1 MYGAADFLG
10 GLASRRAATLP
21 VVAIVQIVGLIVLAI
36 ATPFFSTRPPSATD
50 LLWGSAGGAAGG
62 LGLALL
68 YYALA
73 VGRMSVVAPV
83 TAVCAITVPVVVG
96 LVLGERPGPMVLAGV
111 VLAMG
116 AIVLISQEAEH
127 APSPERGERR
137 ERRFDVSLAYA
148 LGSGVAIGTFYVCL
162 ERTDTQAGLWPLL
175 AARSTSLAGVVAVA
189 LASRRSL
196 RLPRESWRIVAGA
209 GVLDVTANALY
220 LLAVRQGMLS
230 VVATLSSLYPA
241 STVLLAYLVL
251 GERLRRVQVTGLAV
265 AAIAVVLIAG

>member
-1 MYGAADFLG
+1 MA
-10 GLASRRAATLP
+10 
-21 VVAIVQIVGLIVLAI
+21 VVQIVGLIVLAI
-36 ATPFFSTRPPSATD
+36 ATPLFSTQPPSADD

-68 YYALA
+68 YRALA
-73 VGRMSVVAPV
+73 LGRMSVVAPV
-83 TAVCAITVPVVVG
+83 TAVCAIMVPVVVG
-96 LVLGERPGPMVLAGV
+96 LLLGERPAITVLAGV
-111 VLAMG
+111 ALAMG

-127 APSPERGERR
+127 GSPSERR
-137 ERRFDVSLAYA
+137 ERRVDISLAYA
-148 LGSGVAIGTFYVCL
+148 LGSGVAIGAFYVCL
-162 ERTDTQAGLWPLL
+162 ERTDTEAGLWPLL

-189 LASRRSL
+189 LATGRTL
-196 RLPRESWRIVAGA
+196 RLPRESWRIVGGA

-251 GERLRRVQVTGLAV
+251 GERLRRVQVAGLAV
-265 AAIAVVLIAG
+265 AVLAVVLIAR